1 MPEAIDWPV
10 LGGQLALGTLL
21 GIAIGFT
28 LKKALK
34 IGLLVVGVLVLL
46 GLALQQFDVITIH
59 WGNLEGIYTRAVEES
74 GGLLAILRE
83 WANQLDA
90 LIPVAG
96 SFVVGFFIGL
106 RLG

>member
-1 MPEAIDWPV
+1 QTCALPISV

-21 GIAIGFT
+21 GIAVGFT
-28 LKKALK
+28 IKKALK
-34 IGLLVVGVLVLL
+34 VGLLVLGVLVLI
-46 GLALQQFDVITIH
+46 GLALQHFDVITIH

-74 GGLLAILRE
+74 GGLWAILKE
-83 WANQLDA
+83 WATQLGA